1 MVMVRVRVSGGLE
14 AYGLTKYLGGNAVL
28 QDFDISIAPGEI
40 HGLVGENGSGK
51 STFIK
56 ILSGYHVPE
65 PGGVVLVDGAQIR
78 LGSASSS
85 YEHGC
90 RFVHQDLGLIDTS
103 SILDNLNFSKGFAT
117 RFGTIRRAKIRR
129 DAVRDLAR
137 IGLDLDTRQAVGSLS
152 AATKTGVAMAR
163 ALSEDRQFPVKVLV
177 LDEPTAA
184 LPVAEVRQVLQMVRS
199 AAETG
204 VAVLYVTHR
213 IDELFLV
220 ADNVSV
226 LRNGRKVATRPM
238 RSLTRPALIEL
249 LVGSELEEVK
259 RASRSLS
266 SEHGA
271 PMMEVRELASGPLR
285 SLSLSVRAGDLVG
298 LAGVA
303 GSGRD
308 VALGAIFGSEIRD
321 GGQVVVDGKPLRA
334 GRPDRAMKAGL
345 AFLPPDRKVMASF
358 RTLTAGEN
366 LVMADL
372 RGIWRPPVLRRRV
385 ERARGPSLVRPPRR
399 PSCGWR

>member
-1 MVMVRVRVSGGLE
+1 MCRVGDGPVRASGGLQ
-14 AYGLTKYLGGNAVL
+14 AHGLTKYLGGNAVL

-90 RFVHQDLGLIDTS
+90 RFVHQDLGLIERRRSWTTS
-103 SILDNLNFSKGFAT
+103 ISPRVL
-117 RFGTIRRAKIRR
+117 RRGSERSVGRR
-129 DAVRDLAR
+129 SVVMPVRDLAR
-137 IGLDLDTRQAVGSLS
+137 IGLDLDPRQAVGSLS

-163 ALSEDRQFPVKVLV
+163 ALSDDRQFPVKVLV

-213 IDELFLV
+213 IDELFLI

-259 RASRSLS
+259 RASRSL
-266 SEHGA
+266 A
-271 PMMEVRELASGPLR
+271 
-285 SLSLSVRAGDLVG
+285 VRARRADDGSARARVW
-298 LAGVA
+298 AVA
-303 GSGRD
+303 F
-308 VALGAIFGSEIRD
+308 A
-321 GGQVVVDGKPLRA
+321 VVVGA
-334 GRPDRAMKAGL
+334 
-345 AFLPPDRKVMASF
+345 
-358 RTLTAGEN
+358 
-366 LVMADL
+366 
-372 RGIWRPPVLRRRV
+372 
-385 ERARGPSLVRPPRR
+385 
-399 PSCGWR
+399 CG